1 MLKTRLIPSLLLAKG
16 RCVKGVQFGRYRDVG
31 HPVTAAKVY
40 EAQGADELL
49 FLDIHAASE
58 QRSTLLDIVQQTAEQ
73 CFMPLT
79 VGGGVKSVN
88 DIRTLLRTGADKV
101 TINTA
106 AVGNPGL
113 ISASAAEFGDQCI
126 VVSIDHTGD
135 GQGVQR
141 VSVDRGRT
149 ITDMDVVDWAKRVE
163 ELGAGE
169 ILLTSVRQ
177 EGTREGYDV
186 TTIRRVADA
195 VMIPVIAA
203 GGAGSLQDLV
213 DVVTEGHASA
223 VAAASIFHFT
233 DQSPIKAHSY
243 MKQAGLDVRMA

>member
-1 MLKTRLIPSLLLAKG
+1 M
-16 RCVKGVQFGRYRDVG
+16 KGVRFGGYRDVG

-49 FLDIHAASE
+49 FLDIHAAVE
-58 QRSTLLDIVQQTAEQ
+58 ERATLLDVVRQTAEQ

-79 VGGGVKSVN
+79 VGGGIRNVD
-88 DIRTLLRTGADKV
+88 DIRTLLRAGADKV
-101 TINTA
+101 SLNSA
-106 AVGNPGL
+106 ALANPGL
-113 ISASAAEFGDQCI
+113 ISEGAAEFGNQCI
-126 VVSIDHTGD
+126 VVSIDHAADADGRQQVMADNGKRGTGID
-135 GQGVQR
+135 
-141 VSVDRGRT
+141 
-149 ITDMDVVDWAKRVE
+149 IVDWAGRAVE
-163 ELGAGE
+163 AGAGE
-169 ILLTSVRQ
+169 ILLTSVER

-186 TTIRRVADA
+186 ETIRAVADA
-195 VMIPVIAA
+195 VTVPIIAA

-213 DVVTEGHASA
+213 DVVVVGHASA